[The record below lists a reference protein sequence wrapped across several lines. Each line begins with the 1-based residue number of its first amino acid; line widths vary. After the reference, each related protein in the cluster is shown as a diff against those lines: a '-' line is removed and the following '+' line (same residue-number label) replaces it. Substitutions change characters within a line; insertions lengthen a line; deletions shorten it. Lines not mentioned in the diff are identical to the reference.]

1 MPPRLAAAGTAVQ
14 YVTLGSVKLHG
25 RQQWRMARR
34 GLGMPWWAWM
44 VLGIGLLGVEMFVI
58 DAQFYLVFIGLSA
71 AIVGLLGLAGADLPG
86 WAEWLVFSVLAV
98 AAMLAFRRR
107 LYEMVRNRSGQVD
120 ERLTVGDRVLVPVR
134 LEPGQSGRVEYRG
147 SSWTARNA
155 GAGPIEAGREALITQ
170 VDGLTLHVK
179 AE

>member
-1 MPPRLAAAGTAVQ
+1 
-14 YVTLGSVKLHG
+14 
-25 RQQWRMARR
+25 
-34 GLGMPWWAWM
+34 MPWWAWM

-71 AIVGLLGLAGADLPG
+71 AVVGLLGLVGVDLPQ
-86 WAEWLVFSVLAV
+86 WAQWLAFGVLAV
-98 AAMLAFRRR
+98 VAMVGFRKRVYA
-107 LYEMVRNRSGQVD
+107 LVRGSAGHVE
-120 ERLTVGDRVLVPVR
+120 ERLTIGDRVVLAGR

-147 SSWTARNA
+147 SNWAARNA
-155 GAGPIEAGREALITQ
+155 GEQAIEAGSEAVITR

>member
-1 MPPRLAAAGTAVQ
+1 
-14 YVTLGSVKLHG
+14 
-25 RQQWRMARR
+25 MA
-34 GLGMPWWAWM
+34 WWAWL

-71 AIVGLLGLAGADLPG
+71 AIVGLLGLAGISPPD
-86 WAEWLVFSVLAV
+86 WAQWLIFSGLAII
-98 AAMLAFRRR
+98 AMLAFRRR
-107 LYEMVRNRSGQVD
+107 LYEMLRGGVGQVD
-120 ERLTVGDRVLVPVR
+120 ERLTVGDRVVIPAR

-147 SSWTARNA
+147 SSWTARNTGSLA
-155 GAGPIEAGREALITQ
+155 IEAGREAVIAE

>member
-1 MPPRLAAAGTAVQ
+1 
-14 YVTLGSVKLHG
+14 
-25 RQQWRMARR
+25 
-34 GLGMPWWAWM
+34 MPWWAWL

-71 AIVGLLGLAGADLPG
+71 AVVGLIGLFGGSLPS
-86 WAEWLVFSVLAV
+86 WAQWLVFSALAIV
-98 AAMLAFRRR
+98 AMLAFRRR
-107 LYEMVRNRSGQVD
+107 LYELVRNRSGHVE

-155 GAGPIEAGREALITQ
+155 GAAPIEAGREAVIAR
-170 VDGLTLHVK
+170 VDGLTLHVTP
-179 AE
+179 E

>member
-1 MPPRLAAAGTAVQ
+1 
-14 YVTLGSVKLHG
+14 
-25 RQQWRMARR
+25 
-34 GLGMPWWAWM
+34 MPWWAWM

-71 AIVGLLGLAGADLPG
+71 AIVGLLGLFGVELPE
-86 WAEWLVFSVLAV
+86 WAQWLVFSALAI

-107 LYEMVRNRSGQVD
+107 LYEMVRNRSGHVE
-120 ERLTVGDRVLVPVR
+120 ERLTVGDRVLVPAR

-147 SSWTARNA
+147 SSWTARNT
-155 GAGPIEAGREALITQ
+155 GDSTIDAGREAVIAE
-170 VDGLTLHVK
+170 VSGLTLHVR

>member
-1 MPPRLAAAGTAVQ
+1 
-14 YVTLGSVKLHG
+14 
-25 RQQWRMARR
+25 MA
-34 GLGMPWWAWM
+34 WWAWL

-71 AIVGLLGLAGADLPG
+71 AVVGLLGLAGISLPD
-86 WAEWLVFSVLAV
+86 WAQWLIFSGLAII
-98 AAMLAFRRR
+98 AMLTFRRR
-107 LYEMVRNRSGQVD
+107 LYEMLRGGVGQVD
-120 ERLTVGDRVLVPVR
+120 ERLTVGDRVVIAAR

-147 SSWTARNA
+147 TSWTARNTGSLA
-155 GAGPIEAGREALITQ
+155 IEAGREAVIAE